1 MLPDWSPPSGHYSF
15 HCRQEAWELLRQ
27 SDSNWER
34 SVPDVAD
41 ATRSPDPSTVRRWA
55 GRLMRSGNPAG
66 GEALAGYPLE
76 RLDFTHH
83 PCLGLDGDP
92 PYSAVGGEKSV
103 SRKALDELKQQIPLL
118 DYLEAHDWRPVC
130 PNPSRIISA
139 KTSLPLQPDAEL
151 RCSGGAARIPRGKD
165 TGIGYRSR
173 VIGMIEHVEEVH
185 VESQTDFLGDAD
197 KLERRRIL
205 EP

>member
-1 MLPDWSPPSGHYSF
+1 MN
-15 HCRQEAWELLRQ
+15 
-27 SDSNWER
+27 SNSRFPYWTT
-34 SVPDVAD
+34 SKH
-41 ATRSPDPSTVRRWA
+41 TIG
-55 GRLMRSGNPAG
+55 GRLGNSAAADGSGY
-66 GEALAGYPLE
+66 ALG
-76 RLDFTHH
+76 
-83 PCLGLDGDP
+83 P
-92 PYSAVGGEKSV
+92 PRGPPHNFCRILTSGKTSGIRAAS
-103 SRKALDELKQQIPLL
+103 L
-118 DYLEAHDWRPVC
+118 PVC

-173 VIGMIEHVEEVH
+173 VIGMIKHVEEVH

-205 EP
+205 GP